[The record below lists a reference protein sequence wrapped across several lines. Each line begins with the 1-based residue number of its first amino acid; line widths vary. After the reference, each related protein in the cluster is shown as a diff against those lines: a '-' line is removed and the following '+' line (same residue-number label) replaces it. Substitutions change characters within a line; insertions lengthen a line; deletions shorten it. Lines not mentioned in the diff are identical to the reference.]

1 MENKKLKFSI
11 VIPTYRHLQDFLIPC
26 IESIKKYT
34 DMTDGEC
41 LIVANGCGNDG
52 TKEYVELLGEHFKL
66 IWVDEGIGFTKA
78 TNLGVKESKGDIIIL
93 MNNDVVLL
101 EQPKN
106 QWLNF
111 LCNPLKDN
119 IGITCN
125 LKIWDESVERMF
137 AVGFLMAFPRFIWD
151 RIGGFDESWSPGGGE
166 DIEFCLQVEQLGFK
180 IIQVPDENNQV
191 INGINVNRFMSYHKG
206 EGTAMDNEH
215 KEKWVKHIEKVRA
228 KLKEKYKLPP
238 GWFYHGDV
246 AEYRRLVEDLP
257 VGSTMIELGCY
268 KGRSL
273 CSVADIIKRKDIKV
287 YVVDIFTGTECEIKE
302 PNYRKEFED
311 NCKRFGI
318 EPTVFE
324 GTTNEHCDYFGD
336 NVFDLIFVDADHRY
350 EAVKQDL
357 ENWEPKLKIGGTIC
371 GHDYGNWEGVGRAV
385 NERYSHIRVNDI
397 KFGIDSGVATGSVW
411 SKRL

>member
-125 LKIWDESVERMF
+125 LKIWDQSVERMF

-215 KEKWVKHIEKVRA
+215 KEMWIKHIADVRA
-228 KLKEKYKLPP
+228 RLKEKYRLPW
-238 GWFYHGDV
+238 GCFSKADQD
-246 AEYRRLVEDLP
+246 EYRRLVEDLP
-257 VGSTMIELGCY
+257 DEGTMVEIGVY

-273 CSVADIIKRKDIKV
+273 CSVADIIKRKNIKV
-287 YVVDIFTGTECEIKE
+287 WAVDCFTGTKAEGQNESNFKE
-302 PNYRKEFED
+302 EFLN
-311 NCKRFGI
+311 NCRRFGI
-318 EPTVFE
+318 EPMAIESDSVMAANLFKDGYFE
-324 GTTNEHCDYFGD
+324 L
-336 NVFDLIFVDADHRY
+336 VWIDADHRY
-350 EAVKQDL
+350 ECIKKDVEVWLPKVKTHGL
-357 ENWEPKLKIGGTIC
+357 IG
-371 GHDYGNWEGVGRAV
+371 GHDYGGSWEGIGRFV
-385 NERYSHIRVNDI
+385 NEKWSNVRV
-397 KFGIDSGVATGSVW
+397 GGEVW
-411 SKRL
+411 SKRI